1 MSIGYR
7 FQVLVLVVAAALL
20 LTPSQSEAQEK
31 QSLADRISA
40 FGKSLVGK
48 NDDNRSGSSRSGSN
62 NRYGRSRQ
70 SRMGSGGAFSRGGAG
85 GRDQVIDEDGFD
97 YEKEFFAAEDE
108 KNSRTSEIPDPNR
121 QRADNRPLQ
130 RPITPLAES
139 AGPEVIRSSPATN
152 RESELKDALSALA
165 EEPAEEESAVGTATG
180 RGLSA
185 FLEAGRASVAE
196 AEPVAAVPAAPV
208 IGATESDAPPA
219 SPVVKRDQARV
230 ASSRSTRRRTIDV
243 GESLRNLR
251 PSMSAE
257 PAVAESAP
265 SQPAVQEQAP
275 AVVQAE
281 PKPAPRSAAS
291 RDAFEQTARP
301 AAPARS
307 QRIESS
313 VASRPE
319 GLRSDRGT
327 AGRFS
332 GGVDGV
338 LLKHTQPSVAS
349 RIQGPKQV
357 IVGKEA
363 GYRVVLHNQGDSP
376 VKELFATVEIP
387 TTAELIDTFSTSGVV
402 KRSGGAEENS
412 IDWRLYEL
420 EPGAEHELSL
430 RLVPREGS
438 TIPLTVEWSQAPTE
452 AVATLDVME
461 PKLRIAIQGP
471 SEVLYGQGE
480 RYKLVLTNPGTG
492 PAENVVVE
500 LLPPGQK
507 AGTPTSHAVG
517 VIAAGETHEVE
528 LELTARDEGELSM
541 HASVHADTGLFAE
554 TEKSVLCRRPALE
567 IDWRGPDKKYAGTPA
582 TYYFRVRNPGSAPT
596 ETVDVSLDLPEN
608 AEFLTASEGHRYS
621 ESSGRLSWS
630 LPSLEVGEERFLQVR
645 CKLSRPGLNRLL
657 LSADAGEDLTDGAEP
672 QTEVVALADL
682 KLEVS
687 DPQGPIAVG
696 EDTVYE
702 VRVSNRGTT
711 SARGVNVVGLFS
723 QGIDPTS
730 VEGAQYSMQDGRVSL
745 QPIDTLPAGETL
757 TLRIHAKAD
766 RAGTHVFR
774 AEVVCQDLELK
785 LATEETT
792 RFYEDEFRWEA
803 GETPYTA
810 ERNEEGARR

>member
-1 MSIGYR
+1 MSTGYR
-7 FQVLVLVVAAALL
+7 LQVLLLVIAAGFLF
-20 LTPSQSEAQEK
+20 TPREAGAQEK
-31 QSLADRISA
+31 QSLADRLSS

-48 NDDNRSGSSRSGSN
+48 NDNAGSGSSRSGSN

-70 SRMGSGGAFSRGGAG
+70 NRMGGGAFSRGGSG
-85 GRDQVIDEDGFD
+85 GRDQAIDEEGFD
-97 YEKEFFAAEDE
+97 YEKEFFAEEDQ
-108 KNSRTSEIPDPNR
+108 KGSRTSQIPNP
-121 QRADNRPLQ
+121 QSQRPLK
-130 RPITPLAES
+130 RPITPLAETS
-139 AGPEVIRSSPATN
+139 KPEVIRSSPATS
-152 RESELKDALSALA
+152 RESELRDALSALA
-165 EEPAEEESAVGTATG
+165 EEPEAEAVASESATG

-185 FLEAGRASVAE
+185 FLEAGRDSLAE
-196 AEPVAAVPAAPV
+196 AEPVETVPAAPVERVAETAVPAAPP
-208 IGATESDAPPA
+208 AANRAP
-219 SPVVKRDQARV
+219 ARA
-230 ASSRSTRRRTIDV
+230 ASSRTPRRRTIDV

-251 PSMSAE
+251 PAVGSETASVASVPAE
-257 PAVAESAP
+257 PAVVEP
-265 SQPAVQEQAP
+265 EPRFDGVQEVFQNTERPQAP
-275 AVVQAE
+275 
-281 PKPAPRSAAS
+281 KRAP
-291 RDAFEQTARP
+291 
-301 AAPARS
+301 
-307 QRIESS
+307 RIESS

-319 GLRSDRGT
+319 GLRTDRRAKG
-327 AGRFS
+327 FS
-332 GGVDGV
+332 NTGGV
-338 LLKHTQPSVAS
+338 LLTHMQPSVTS
-349 RIQGPKQV
+349 RIEGPRKV
-357 IVGKEA
+357 VVGKEA
-363 GYRVVLHNQGDSP
+363 GYRVVLQNQGDTP
-376 VKELFATVEIP
+376 VRELSASVRIP
-387 TTAELIDTFSTSGVV
+387 RTAELIDTYSTSGVV
-402 KRSGGAEENS
+402 KRSESGDNNS

-438 TIPLTVEWSQAPTE
+438 TIPLAVQWSQAPTE

-471 SEVLYGQGE
+471 SEVLYGKGE
-480 RYKLVLTNPGTG
+480 RYKLVLSNPGTG

-500 LLPPGQK
+500 LLPPGQE
-507 AGTPTSHAVG
+507 AGVTTSHAVG
-517 VIAAGETHEVE
+517 VIGAGETHEVE
-528 LELTARDEGELSM
+528 LELTARDEGELTM
-541 HASVHADTGLFAE
+541 QASVNADTGLFAE

-596 ETVDVSLDLPEN
+596 ETVDVSLDLPED

-621 ESSGRLSWS
+621 DASGRLSWS
-630 LPSLEVGEERFLQVR
+630 LPSLDVGEERFLQVR
-645 CKLSRPGLNRLL
+645 CKLSRPGLNRLR
-657 LSADAGEDLTDGAEP
+657 LSANAAGDLSDGAEP
-672 QTEVVALADL
+672 QTDVVALADL

-702 VRVSNRGTT
+702 VRVVNRGTT
-711 SARGVNVVGLFS
+711 SARGVNVIGLFS

-745 QPIDTLPAGETL
+745 QPIDTLPAGGTL
-757 TLRIHAKAD
+757 SLRIHAKAD

-810 ERNEEGARR
+810 ERAEEGARR